1 MGWTQQEIGEAL
13 GVTQQ
18 GAAKILQLIPE
29 LEKVVKTTLDK
40 GIPDEVA
47 QRFSLRRALK
57 TGAPGGLTLPVFVLQ
72 WIQIS
77 NNYE

>member
-1 MGWTQQEIGEAL
+1 MGWTQHEMGEAL

-47 QRFSLRRALK
+47 QRFSLRR
-57 TGAPGGLTLPVFVLQ
+57 G
-72 WIQIS
+72 
-77 NNYE
+77 